1 MHNVEM
7 EEEFACSKEDLWDVV
22 GTLDRVDWVPGIDSA
37 QLIGDERHMTM
48 AGNQSLVEKIYH
60 HDNASMTI
68 KYGVIDSAVGITHHR
83 AQLQLAD
90 SATGC
95 TLHWKLEAEPDA
107 FGPVIEQMMRES
119 LTGIH
124 TVLGDQITP
133 SADA

>member
-7 EEEFACSKEDLWDVV
+7 KEEFTCSPGDLWAVV

-37 QLIGDERHMTM
+37 KMIGDERHMTM

-60 HDNASMTI
+60 HDNATMTI

-83 AQLQLAD
+83 AQLQL
-90 SATGC
+90 SESPNGC
-95 TLHWKLEAEPDA
+95 TLNWTLEAEPDA
-107 FGPVIEQMMRES
+107 FGPVIEQMMRDS

-124 TVLGDQITP
+124 AVLGDQAAST
-133 SADA
+133 SA

>member
-7 EEEFACSKEDLWDVV
+7 EEEFACSKADLWAVV

-37 QLIGDERHMTM
+37 QLIDDERHMTM

-60 HDNASMTI
+60 HDNSSMTI
-68 KYGVIDSAVGITHHR
+68 EYGVIDSAVGITHHR
-83 AQLQLAD
+83 ARLQLAD

-95 TLHWKLEAEPDA
+95 TLNWKLEAEPDA
-107 FGPVIEQMMRES
+107 FGPVIEKMMRES

-124 TVLGDQITP
+124 AVLGDQTTT